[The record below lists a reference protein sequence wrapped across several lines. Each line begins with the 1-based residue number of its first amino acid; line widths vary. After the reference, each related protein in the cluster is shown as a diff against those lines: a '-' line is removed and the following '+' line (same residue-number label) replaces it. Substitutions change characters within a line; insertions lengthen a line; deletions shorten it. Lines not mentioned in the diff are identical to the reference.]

1 MNLSAL
7 KKRYENGFS
16 NCIGSEEKL
25 ARQGDISEPPPILQ
39 QYLKN
44 SGLAGFETKLS
55 SRILW
60 ESAKLRMAPGKSW
73 SPISCEQINYFHE
86 PGRLA
91 FMKSRFLGMI
101 PIEAIDEYRNGQGNM
116 VIKTCG
122 FVTLTDAKGKEMDQG
137 ELVTILAETIFLP
150 LYSLQAYIQWRIID
164 PLTLEGTIEDEGN
177 VACGLFHFDDQGF
190 ISHFETN
197 DRFYS
202 KDGIYIR
209 AKWTAFAG
217 DYQSVNNFYLPT
229 RFKAVW
235 HLPDGDYEY
244 FEGRIKEIEFN

>member
-1 MNLSAL
+1 
-7 KKRYENGFS
+7 
-16 NCIGSEEKL
+16 
-25 ARQGDISEPPPILQ
+25 
-39 QYLKN
+39 
-44 SGLAGFETKLS
+44 
-55 SRILW
+55 
-60 ESAKLRMAPGKSW
+60 
-73 SPISCEQINYFHE
+73 
-86 PGRLA
+86 
-91 FMKSRFLGMI
+91 
-101 PIEAIDEYRNGQGNM
+101 
-116 VIKTCG
+116 
-122 FVTLTDAKGKEMDQG
+122 MDQG

>member
-122 FVTLTDAKGKEMDQG
+122 FVTLLMPKE
-137 ELVTILAETIFLP
+137 
-150 LYSLQAYIQWRIID
+150 R
-164 PLTLEGTIEDEGN
+164 
-177 VACGLFHFDDQGF
+177 
-190 ISHFETN
+190 
-197 DRFYS
+197 
-202 KDGIYIR
+202 
-209 AKWTAFAG
+209 KWTRANWSLF
-217 DYQSVNNFYLPT
+217 
-229 RFKAVW
+229 
-235 HLPDGDYEY
+235 
-244 FEGRIKEIEFN
+244 